1 MLVLDTD
8 HMTILYWD
16 PESDDSLRLQQ
27 RLDQHPHENPVT
39 NIVTYEEQSRGW
51 LAYVKRAKT
60 RSQMTAAYELLAIH
74 AKVYGRID
82 ILGLDDRAFSKSVEL
97 QRARLGVGTQDLK
110 IAAIALAHDATLLS
124 RNLKHFEKIPGLRVE
139 DWTV

>member
-1 MLVLDTD
+1 MFILDTD
-8 HMTILYWD
+8 HISILERGD
-16 PESDDSLRLQQ
+16 TRQGALLKARVQFSIMEVA
-27 RLDQHPHENPVT
+27 VT
-39 NIVTYEEQSRGW
+39 VISYEEQCRGW

-60 RSQMTAAYELLAIH
+60 RSQMTEAYELLAIH

-82 ILGLDDRAFSKSVEL
+82 ILGLDDRAFSKYVEL
-97 QRARLGVGTQDLK
+97 QRARLSVGTQDLK
-110 IAAIALAHDATLLS
+110 IAAIVLAHDATLLS